1 MKGAKMVDFSKLLS
15 PEQRERIAAV
25 QQEVERLYG
34 LSDRWL
40 GEALLKLA
48 RETRAEF
55 PDLAVNPHG
64 LSYDANFVW
73 HVVPEVAKRLGA
85 RNLQPNE
92 GISQNIASMNDDALR
107 CTVGAYLHNIAID
120 RMGMSVKGPRPTAAE
135 ILAHS
140 LPNGNPV
147 AFAVDR
153 IAPAPLPGE
162 DTDDWIR
169 SEEHT
174 SALQSLMRN

>member
-40 GEALLKLA
+40 GAALLKLA

-55 PDLAVNPHG
+55 PELAVNPHG

-85 RNLQPNE
+85 RNLRPPE
-92 GISQNIASMNDDALR
+92 GTSPHLPSMTTAALR
-107 CTVGAYLHNIAID
+107 FACGALLC
-120 RMGMSVKGPRPTAAE
+120 K
-135 ILAHS
+135 
-140 LPNGNPV
+140 LPNH
-147 AFAVDR
+147 R
-153 IAPAPLPGE
+153 IG
-162 DTDDWIR
+162 
-169 SEEHT
+169 
-174 SALQSLMRN
+174 ALSRLSWEK

>member
-92 GISQNIASMNDDALR
+92 GISQNIASMNNDALR
-107 CTVGAYLHNIAID
+107 CTVG
-120 RMGMSVKGPRPTAAE
+120 
-135 ILAHS
+135 
-140 LPNGNPV
+140 
-147 AFAVDR
+147 
-153 IAPAPLPGE
+153 
-162 DTDDWIR
+162 R

-174 SALQSLMRN
+174 SELQSLMSNSYDVFCLKKKKIK